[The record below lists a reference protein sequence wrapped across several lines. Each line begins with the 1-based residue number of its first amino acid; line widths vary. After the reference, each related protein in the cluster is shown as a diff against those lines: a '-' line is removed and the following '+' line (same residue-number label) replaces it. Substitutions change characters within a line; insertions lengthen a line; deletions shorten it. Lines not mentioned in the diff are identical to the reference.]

1 MTNQPSPYFFRRNS
15 PAADDLV
22 TLESYQS
29 VDEPL
34 FSLAESWRVLR
45 RHQWLVLAIV
55 GAALLGALIYSLTR
69 TPLYTAQAT
78 VLIERQPPR
87 VLKAQEDTQTTTVDY
102 YGAQD
107 YYKTQYEVLRSRDL
121 AALALRDSGIDHEL
135 AAAAEKITAA
145 NQKGLIGG
153 IATKPSEPSPAA
165 SSDAERGLIG
175 QYLSMLT
182 VTPVA
187 GTSLVRV
194 GFSTPDAKLSA
205 QLANIHTAAYS
216 RYGTEMRSRANKD
229 ALDFLQ
235 KKLLDLKDRVENSEA
250 ALNAYRKQ
258 KGIISIDDKENLVAD
273 RLTDLNNR
281 LTEAE
286 AERIGLEAQV
296 QLVRR
301 GSYDALPTI
310 AASAMVQGLKGEL
323 SRLQSEYSQ
332 LAKEFKPGYPR
343 LDKVKAQIET
353 LDKQLSTEIGT
364 EARRVESAFSAAS
377 GKEKQLRARLEEQKR
392 ATLDLKDSAVQYAI
406 LAREV
411 DANRQ
416 LYDSVLQRL
425 KEMGVAAEVRLSNVY
440 VMEKAEVPAGPS
452 YPRRQRTLLLG
463 LLLGLAGGVG
473 LAFLLDRLDNT
484 IKTPA
489 ESELYLHLPNLAV
502 IPDFLKLNNGQGS
515 YLPHHMRRLIGKGVS
530 HDHQGQGKE
539 LILDHHPLSIIAESY
554 RSLRTSLLLSRAA
567 ERPRSLLFTSAT
579 RHEGKTATAVN
590 TAIMFA
596 QSGLRTLLIDADL
609 RRPRCHRILSM
620 EKDLG
625 LTELLTGHLQADAVI
640 RATSTENFFFLSS
653 GSLPPNP
660 AELLGSQKMR
670 EVIQELSTQFD
681 CVIFDSPPVLPVTDA
696 VLIARNCDGVV
707 LIVDSQHTA
716 KQLIREV
723 RSKLVNFHAKILGV
737 VLNRVDTQRAGYAQ
751 YYSHY
756 TNYYN
761 EEAPRH
767 MA

>member
-1 MTNQPSPYFFRRNS
+1 MNNQPSPYFIRRN
-15 PAADDLV
+15 AAPSDDV
-22 TLESYQS
+22 ITLESYQS

-34 FSLAESWRVLR
+34 FSLAESWRILR
-45 RHQWLVLAIV
+45 RHQWLIV
-55 GAALLGALIYSLTR
+55 GVLGATLLGALIYSLTR

-87 VLKAQEDTQTTTVDY
+87 VLKAQEDTQPVTVDY
-102 YGAQD
+102 YSAQD

-121 AALALRDSGIDHEL
+121 AATALRDSGLDSEL
-135 AAAAEKITAA
+135 AAAAKKITAENNKSVA
-145 NQKGLIGG
+145 AG
-153 IATKPSEPSPAA
+153 IAAQPTEAAKTA
-165 SSDAERGLIG
+165 SSEANRGLIG
-175 QYLSMLT
+175 EYLSMLT
-182 VTPVA
+182 VTPVP

-194 GFSTPDAKLSA
+194 GFSTPDPKLSA
-205 QLANIHTAAYS
+205 QLANIHTTAYT
-216 RYGTEMRSRANKD
+216 RYGTEMRSKANQD

-235 KKLLDLKDRVENSEA
+235 KKLLDLKERVEKSEA
-250 ALNAYRKQ
+250 GLNAYRKQ

-273 RLTDLNNR
+273 RLSDLNNR

-310 AASAMVQGLKGEL
+310 AASTMVQGLKGEL

-343 LDKVKAQIET
+343 LDKVKAQLENVE
-353 LDKQLSTEIGT
+353 KQLNSEIGT
-364 EARRVESAFSAAS
+364 EARRVESALIAAR
-377 GKEKQLRARLEEQKR
+377 GKEKELRSRLEEQKR

-411 DANRQ
+411 DTNRQ

-440 VMEKAEVPAGPS
+440 VMEKAEAPSAPS
-452 YPRRQRTLLLG
+452 YPRRERTLLLG
-463 LLLGLAGGVG
+463 LVFGLAGGIG

-502 IPDFLKLNNGQGS
+502 IPDFVKLNGNQGG
-515 YLPHHMRRLIGKGVS
+515 YLPHHMRKLIGKEVS
-530 HDHQGQGKE
+530 HNHQGQGKE

-609 RRPRCHRILSM
+609 RRPRCHRVLSM
-620 EKDLG
+620 EKELG
-625 LTELLTGHLQADAVI
+625 LTELLTGHVQADQVI

-660 AELLGSQKMR
+660 AELLGSNKML
-670 EVIQELSTQFD
+670 EVIQELSAKFD
-681 CVIFDSPPVLPVTDA
+681 CVMFDSPPVLPVTDA
-696 VLIARNCDGVV
+696 VLIARNVDGVV
-707 LIVDSQHTA
+707 LIVDSQNTA

-723 RSKLVNFHAKILGV
+723 RSKLVNFQAKILGV
-737 VLNRVDTQRAGYAQ
+737 VLNRVDTQRVGYAQ

>member
-1 MTNQPSPYFFRRNS
+1 MTNEPSPYLIRRNGAPS
-15 PAADDLV
+15 DDV
-22 TLESYQS
+22 ITLESYQS

-34 FSLAESWRVLR
+34 FSLAEAWRILR
-45 RHQWLVLAIV
+45 HHQWLILGVV
-55 GAALLGALIYSLTR
+55 VVALLGALIYTLTR
-69 TPLYTAQAT
+69 TPLYSAEAT
-78 VLIERQPPR
+78 LMIERQAPR
-87 VLKAQEDTQTTTVDY
+87 VLKAQEDTQPAAIDY
-102 YGAQD
+102 YSAQD

-121 AALALRDSGIDHEL
+121 AASALRDSGIENEL
-135 AAAAEKITAA
+135 AAAARKITAD
-145 NQKGLIGG
+145 NQQVASGAAPTVTPDRG
-153 IATKPSEPSPAA
+153 AT
-165 SSDAERGLIG
+165 SDAQRGLIG
-175 QYLSMLT
+175 QYQSMLT
-182 VTPVA
+182 VTPVP

-194 GFSTPDAKLSA
+194 GFTTPDAKLSA

-216 RYGTEMRSRANKD
+216 RYGTELRSKANQD

-235 KKLLDLKDRVENSEA
+235 KKLLDLKERVEKSEA
-250 ALNAYRKQ
+250 ALNGYRKQ
-258 KGIISIDDKENLVAD
+258 KGIISIDDKENLVTD
-273 RLTDLNNR
+273 RLSDLNNR

-286 AERIGLEAQV
+286 AERIGLEAQA
-296 QLVRR
+296 QLVRH
-301 GSYDALPTI
+301 GGYDALPSV
-310 AASAMVQGLKGEL
+310 AASALVQGLKGEL
-323 SRLQSEYSQ
+323 SRLQGEYSQ

-343 LDKVKAQIET
+343 LDKVKAQIDSVE
-353 LDKQLSTEIGT
+353 KQLAAEVGS
-364 EARRVESAFSAAS
+364 EARRVESALSTARA
-377 GKEKQLRARLEEQKR
+377 KEKELRGRLEEQKR
-392 ATLDLKDSAVQYAI
+392 ATLDLKDSAVQYAV

-411 DANRQ
+411 DTNRQ

-452 YPRRQRTLLLG
+452 YPRRQHTLLLG
-463 LLLGLAGGVG
+463 LVLGLAGGIG

-502 IPDFLKLNNGQGS
+502 IPDFLKLNNQAGG
-515 YLPHHMRRLIGKGVS
+515 YLPHHMRKLIGREVS
-530 HDHQGQGKE
+530 HDSQGQGKE

-596 QSGLRTLLIDADL
+596 QSGLRTVLIDADL
-609 RRPRCHRILSM
+609 RRPRCHRVLSM
-620 EKDLG
+620 EKELG
-625 LTELLTGHLQADAVI
+625 LTELLTGHAQADQVI
-640 RATSTENFFFLSS
+640 RATATENFFFLSS
-653 GSLPPNP
+653 GTLPPNP
-660 AELLGSQKMR
+660 AELLGSKKML
-670 EVIQELSTQFD
+670 EVIQELAAKYD

-696 VLIARNCDGVV
+696 VLIARNVDGVV
-707 LIVDSQHTA
+707 LIVDSQNTA
-716 KQLIREV
+716 KHLIREV